1 MRDLFEIRE
10 LTIASRVQNLAG
22 LFLPGR
28 VEPVA
33 GVLGEV
39 AQSPA
44 RDLRVEHQ
52 RLDGRD
58 ERVAAEGRREP
69 GNTCHRKQAAVEL
82 FEQDAK
88 IHLAAAQEAAVEEGV
103 IGADPGC
110 LLVPSAVTGF
120 EGSHGG
126 NVETTE

>member
-10 LTIASRVQNLAG
+10 LTIASLVQNLAG
-22 LFLPGR
+22 LFLTGR
-28 VEPVA
+28 VEQVA

-44 RDLRVEHQ
+44 RDLRVKHQ

-110 LLVPSAVTGF
+110 LLVPSAIRGLQRLPGVI
-120 EGSHGG
+120 
-126 NVETTE
+126 VEITE